1 MPFCLFL
8 TSYKGG
14 GHGFFFFSNI
24 GGKNRGKFVKQ
35 TGSKLLPSYGLTDH
49 VCCLGMVILTLF
61 RKEQGDYKNPC
72 VQKYTSH

>member
-1 MPFCLFL
+1 MPFCLCV
-8 TSYKGG
+8 TPYKGG
-14 GHGFFFFSNI
+14 GHGVFFKK

-35 TGSKLLPSYGLTDH
+35 TGSKRLPSYGLTDH
-49 VCCLGMVILTLF
+49 ACCLGMVILTLF